1 MFLVEPEYQAVER
14 WGVTWVVYLDQLAGL
29 HDLRYVFWQSQDIKL
44 LKDEMSRG
52 LCTWISWLGY
62 MICGMFSGRA
72 KTSSCWKMR
81 CHVGLCTWISWLGYM
96 ICGMFSGRAKTSS
109 CWKMRCHV
117 GLSIWISW
125 LSYATS
131 VHPWPGKRKWM
142 PWKSAASKLSAF
154 FPLWLKILDVFWLAV
169 VHVCVCLCMF
179 VCVCERVRVMKVIC
193 WCTVHGLSGF
203 FLFFLLALCLP
214 KWYLVFFSA
223 QHTELWY
230 IQEVCA

>member
-81 CHVGLCTWISWLGYM
+81 CHVGL
-96 ICGMFSGRAKTSS
+96 
-109 CWKMRCHV
+109 
-117 GLSIWISW
+117 SIWISW
-125 LSYATS
+125 LSCATS

-214 KWYLVFFSA
+214 KWYLGFFSA